1 VPVEFK
7 PEGGALLVY
16 AFSRIRRHARFRA
29 MGEVLVLKYGQMGSK
44 RAPGPSFRE
53 VFLPFAP
60 SPDSG
65 SGGC

>member
-1 VPVEFK
+1 VPGEFN
-7 PEGGALLVY
+7 PEGAALLVY
-16 AFSRIRRHARFRA
+16 AVSRIRRHARLRA
-29 MGEVLVLKYGQMGSK
+29 MGEVLVLKYGQMRSK
-44 RAPGPSFRE
+44 RAPEPSFRE